1 MDPTPLE
8 QDEVVAD
15 ATKLTEVPT
24 VLLLA
29 GLVTFTPANAET
41 LAKRQTEIAIERRAG
56 FFIMGGS
63 PVTWFWDSRQ
73 RKALKTEVAT
83 GR

>member
-1 MDPTPLE
+1 MDPMPLE

-41 LAKRQTEIAIERRAG
+41 LAKRQTRIAVERRA
-56 FFIMGGS
+56 
-63 PVTWFWDSRQ
+63 
-73 RKALKTEVAT
+73 
-83 GR
+83 